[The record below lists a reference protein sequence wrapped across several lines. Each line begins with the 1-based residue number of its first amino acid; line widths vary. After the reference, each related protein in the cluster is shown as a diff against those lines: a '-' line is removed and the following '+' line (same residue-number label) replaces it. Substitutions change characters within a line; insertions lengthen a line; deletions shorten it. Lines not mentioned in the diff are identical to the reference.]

1 MNRSRAI
8 AIGAFTGVII
18 LLLVVI
24 VWVESVNSTQT
35 VTVWLVTKDVSAGQP
50 FTTDVVEQ
58 VQIKGQTGDFAY
70 TTRPAS
76 TAWVFREALHKNDI
90 VRDDDLV
97 SSADVAQIP
106 ITAAESVDFSA
117 TGNIDVY
124 LFNTESA
131 CVQLIKGQVPVVSGV
146 GTSLVI
152 QVPREDE
159 AYWLAL
165 TNGIGDDKILI
176 APSGGAIPNGA
187 QVCAADALPHLTGTS
202 APGPQSTPSG

>member
-1 MNRSRAI
+1 MNRTRAI

-24 VWVESVNSTQT
+24 VWVESVNSSQR
-35 VTVWLVTKDVSAGQP
+35 VTVWLVTKDVSAGQT

-58 VQIKGQTGDFAY
+58 AQVNGQAGDFAY
-70 TTRPAS
+70 TTRAAS
-76 TAWVFREALHKNDI
+76 TAWVFRQALHKNDI

-117 TGNIDVY
+117 TGTVDIY
-124 LFNTESA
+124 IFKTESS
-131 CVQLIKGQVPVVSGV
+131 CVELVKGQVPVVSGV

-152 QVPREDE
+152 QVPRDDE

-176 APSGGAIPNGA
+176 APAGSAIPNSA
-187 QVCAADALPHLTGTS
+187 PACASDALTHLTGGSTPS
-202 APGPQSTPSG
+202 PPSTPSG

>member
-1 MNRSRAI
+1 MNRTRAI

-24 VWVESVNSTQT
+24 VWVESVNSSQT
-35 VTVWLVTKDVSAGQP
+35 VTVWLVTKDVSAGQS

-58 VQIKGQTGDFAY
+58 VQVKGQAGDFSY
-70 TTRPAS
+70 TTKGAS
-76 TAWVFREALHKNDI
+76 TAWVFRQSLRKNDI

-117 TGNIDVY
+117 TGSVDVY
-124 LFNTESA
+124 IFNTQSA
-131 CVQLIKGQVPVVSGV
+131 CVQLIKGQVPVVSGI

-152 QVPREDE
+152 QVPRADE

-165 TNGIGDDKILI
+165 TNGIGDDKLLI

-187 QVCAADALPHLTGTS
+187 KVCASDALPHLTGGS
-202 APGPQSTPSG
+202 APSPPTTPSG

>member
-70 TTRPAS
+70 TTRAAS
-76 TAWVFREALHKNDI
+76 TSWVFREAMSKNDI

-106 ITAAESVDFSA
+106 ITAAESVDFSE
-117 TGNIDVY
+117 TGNIDIY
-124 LFNTESA
+124 LFNTDSA

-202 APGPQSTPSG
+202 SPGPQSTPSG